1 MKKAILGVLAAAV
14 LFAVEAQAQNQY
26 APRNFRAVVVDE
38 TNVRITWDHPDA
50 SYVSIDYDFYAEP
63 FGQGE
68 RDDGSGAVTSHT
80 FQGLTPGTD
89 YRVWIQAHPRIRNAD
104 GVIVDGRGGSVM
116 TTITTGGTRPYPP
129 DAPDPTCTLA
139 DGTLTVSWEAVRY
152 ATGYRSYIRS
162 GARGTTATE
171 FGGDNTA
178 ARTRTYPGSSLQPG
192 TTYAVDVRAESSAGN
207 SLWGLCSFRTPAS
220 TDPETPTDPGPPI
233 AGNAQYAPRNLSA
246 VAVDETGVNVTWDHP
261 TASYASIE
269 YDISAE
275 PVGSGVS
282 RNVSSSNTSYN
293 FRGLTPRTVYTIR
306 VVSNPRVTNENGGTS
321 PATGATATTTVTT
334 GGDSP
339 SPPTDPEP
347 ENRVCRYEHR
357 LNTVPG
363 TTAASHNE
371 WIRLTSRVADA
382 NVSIRAYHFEDGRSL
397 DVLDAEDEVV
407 GFITTLGAANSIK
420 RFRVEGVSGWHTV
433 VVAHGI
439 TTTDGMNGV
448 TVSMVVRG
456 PEGRQIVPADVVEHC
471 TTTTTTTQVN

>member
-14 LFAVEAQAQNQY
+14 LFAAEVQAQEAY
-26 APRNFRAVVVDE
+26 APRNFSATVVNE
-38 TNVRITWDHPDA
+38 TSVNLTWDHPEA
-50 SYVSIDYDFYAEP
+50 PYVSIEYDLWADP
-63 FGQGE
+63 AGRGD
-68 RDDGSGAVTSHT
+68 RPTGSTTGTSITLDD
-80 FQGLTPGTD
+80 LTPGTD
-89 YRVWIQAHPRIRNAD
+89 YRIGIQSFPRVRNED
-104 GVIVDGRGGSVM
+104 GAIVPLGGWSAAANV
-116 TTITTGGTRPYPP
+116 TTGGTRPYPP
-129 DAPDPTCTLA
+129 AAPAPACSFA
-139 DGTLTVSWEAVRY
+139 DGTLTVSWPAVRY
-152 ATGYRSYIRS
+152 ATGYRSYVRS
-162 GARGTTATE
+162 GARGTATTE
-171 FGGDNTA
+171 FGGGNTA
-178 ARTRTYPGSSLQPG
+178 ATTRTYPGSSLQPG
-192 TTYAVDVRAESSAGN
+192 TAYAVDVRAVSSAGN
-207 SLWGLCSFRTPAS
+207 SDWGTCAFTTP
-220 TDPETPTDPGPPI
+220 TDGETPTDPPI

-306 VVSNPRVTNENGGTS
+306 VVSNPRVTNEDGGTS

-339 SPPTDPEP
+339 SPPTEP

-397 DVLDAEDEVV
+397 DVVDAEDEVV

-433 VVAHGI
+433 VVSHGI